1 MNTVA
6 WVVTGWAA
14 TAVIV
19 VGYVATV
26 LRRGR
31 ALSRQVPAGRQRWM

>member
-1 MNTVA
+1 MSTMT

-14 TAVIV
+14 TSAVV
-19 VGYVATV
+19 VGYVLVV

-31 ALSRQVPAGRQRWM
+31 ALSRQVPATQQRWM